1 MEIFNRRSRFH
12 AREAGILER
21 IRRLPA
27 AAFFLTVGAR
37 VVPLDEIDDEDTFEL
52 HFRLLGGKG
61 GFKNQLKSRRIQR
74 SSNTLMMRDLT
85 GRRITSVKEEE
96 RLRKW
101 ISKADERD
109 KEKQRKWQE
118 KYEKLK
124 KTGPKHE
131 FADVDYLRKRDLL
144 LDSIEDAVDAGL
156 NNLEKKPPAPGA
168 PAAAADAPGSSKSTE
183 EPTAAADDE
192 KPADGAENSADD
204 AEDADEIDL
213 FLLPKKKT
221 HQPKL
226 PVLKGGVEKKKR
238 AALVVTTKP
247 KKPLRAAKVAVG
259 FREKTPEKAAP
270 PKRKNRTPPPPPADQ
285 HFEPI
290 DLQAIHSAADLHALG
305 LLHLKHALEARGL
318 KCGGTLE
325 ERAERLFS
333 VRDLQPADYPK
344 KLLAAKK

>member
-1 MEIFNRRSRFH
+1 MEMEIFNRRSRFH

-27 AAFFLTVGAR
+27 DGFFLTVGAC
-37 VVPLDEIDDEDTFEL
+37 VVPLDEIDNEDTFEL

-101 ISKADERD
+101 ISKSDERD

-156 NNLEKKPPAPGA
+156 NNLEKKPPASAG
-168 PAAAADAPGSSKSTE
+168 AADAPGSSKATE
-183 EPTAAADDE
+183 EPKDAAAEE
-192 KPADGAENSADD
+192 KPADE
-204 AEDADEIDL
+204 AEDAEEIDF

-238 AALVVTTKP
+238 TALVLTTKP

-290 DLQAIHSAADLHALG
+290 DLQAIQSAADLHALG

-344 KLLAAKK
+344 KLLATGPKK